1 MKNQNLGYPKEELI
15 KAIFE
20 GKVVSF
26 PTDTV
31 PALAVKPEFSD
42 AIFKLKK
49 REPNKPLI
57 LMGAN
62 FEDFL
67 PYLKGTD
74 QELETWQKMA
84 ELYWPG
90 ALTLVLPASEK
101 LPKAINP
108 LDYST
113 IGIRIPDLE
122 IARTILNQTAPLAT
136 TSANL
141 SGQPPLQK
149 MRQIA
154 EQFTEVLTLKCD
166 NFNQEIIGS
175 GLPSTVA
182 KWTGKRWQILR
193 QGTVQLSE

>member
-1 MKNQNLGYPKEELI
+1 MEKIGDSQLELI
-15 KAIFE
+15 KAVLQ
-20 GKVVSF
+20 GKIISF

-31 PALAVKPEFSD
+31 PALAVKPEFSQ
-42 AIFKLKK
+42 AIFNLKN
-49 REPNKPLI
+49 REQTKPLI

-74 QELETWQKMA
+74 QELEIWQNMA
-84 ELYWPG
+84 DLYFPG

-108 LDYST
+108 INYNT
-113 IGIRIPDLE
+113 IGIRIPDLQ
-122 IARTILNQTAPLAT
+122 IARDILTQTNPLAT

-141 SGQPPLQK
+141 SGLPPLRK
-149 MRQIA
+149 MSQIA
-154 EQFTEVLTLKCD
+154 EQFPEVLTLECD
-166 NFNQEIIGS
+166 KIKDEIIGS

-182 KWTGKRWQILR
+182 KWTGKNWQILR
-193 QGTVQLSE
+193 QGRINL